1 MLIGVSLQLFP
12 QNIFRSIENLGSYI
26 LDAAQ
31 KLVQELLQTVRYF
44 SSSFNKNWNL
54 LNKICISFL
63 ITNFMKNSF
72 ILAGH
77 R

>member
-44 SSSFNKNWNL
+44 SSSFNKN
-54 LNKICISFL
+54 
-63 ITNFMKNSF
+63 
-72 ILAGH
+72 
-77 R
+77 